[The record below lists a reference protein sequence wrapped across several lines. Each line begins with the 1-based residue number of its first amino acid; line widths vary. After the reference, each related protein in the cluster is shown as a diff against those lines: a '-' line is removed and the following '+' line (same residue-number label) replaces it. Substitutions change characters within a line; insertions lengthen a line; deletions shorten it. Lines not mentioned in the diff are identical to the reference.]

1 MMIIMS
7 LRRDSPL
14 NFARIQGPPCV
25 FSVVWVRDQIPFGSG
40 TRSHAC
46 ENVIVCMGAFE
57 SRTEL
62 HSGQG
67 PNRILIQDQIVF
79 RSGTQCVCV

>member
-14 NFARIQGPPCV
+14 SFARIQGPPCV
-25 FSVVWVRDQIPFGSG
+25 CSVVWVRDQIPIRSG
-40 TRSHAC
+40 TKSHVC
-46 ENVIVCMGAFE
+46 VDVMLCMGAFE

-67 PNRILIQDQIVF
+67 PNRILIQDQM
-79 RSGTQCVCV
+79 